1 MRTTR
6 FMTSYNILPSSFFH
20 IRQMLPQ
27 WVERSVSSFVIST
40 RKSRRSKCSKGSSLQ
55 YHETQKRLR
64 LSIDVY

>member
-27 WVERSVSSFVIST
+27 WVERSVSSFVIS
-40 RKSRRSKCSKGSSLQ
+40 Q
-55 YHETQKRLR
+55 EQEEQ
-64 LSIDVY
+64 V